1 MVSHWLVEGAF
12 PGVAVSVSFDCSPAI
27 MAHSRSSAAA
37 PAGAGAY
44 DPDHPVH
51 GRSRRRTSA
60 HSSNGST
67 SIDQVRAC
75 ACNQLAH
82 PVPGASPQ
90 HELCCP
96 FHGAARYP
104 LECVA
109 GPGVVDEFDE
119 PDINELDEPRAK
131 SRR

>member
-1 MVSHWLVEGAF
+1 MVSHWFVEGAF
-12 PGVAVSVSFDCSPAI
+12 PGVVVSVSFDCS
-27 MAHSRSSAAA
+27 H
-37 PAGAGAY
+37 
-44 DPDHPVH
+44 
-51 GRSRRRTSA
+51 
-60 HSSNGST
+60 GST

-75 ACNQLAH
+75 PCNQLAH

-109 GPGVVDEFDE
+109 GPGVVDKFDE
-119 PDINELDEPRAK
+119 PDIDELDEPRAK